1 MTVTAVVE
9 RERKIL
15 LDDVEVVLPANWQD
29 QGMITLTLPS
39 TDKNV
44 RPNVILTKE
53 RLMKPIDL
61 QSYFAKI
68 KEAVQARGITS
79 FKVLQEKQITIAG
92 VPAMQLV
99 CSWDLSAMKKMMGQ
113 NAPKLDHIKEGQ
125 LVQQVQV
132 SLIKGNVAINMT
144 ASFPAE
150 QFQLYARP
158 FQQFL
163 RGFRFVE

>member
-1 MTVTAVVE
+1 MTE
-9 RERKIL
+9 REHKIL
-15 LDDVEVVLPANWQD
+15 LDDVEVILPANWQD

-53 RLMKPIDL
+53 RLSKPIDL

-99 CSWDLSAMKKMMGQ
+99 CSWDLSAMKKMMGP

-144 ASFPAE
+144 ASFPAD

>member
-1 MTVTAVVE
+1 MTERQRKVV
-9 RERKIL
+9 
-15 LDDVEVVLPANWQD
+15 LDDIEVPLPANWQD
-29 QGMITLTLPS
+29 QGMVTLTLPS

-53 RLMKPIDL
+53 RLTKPIDL
-61 QSYFAKI
+61 QTYFAKI

-99 CSWDLSAMKKMMGQ
+99 CQWDLSAMKKMMGP

-125 LVQQVQV
+125 MVQQVQV
-132 SLIKGNVAINMT
+132 SLIKGDVAVNMT
-144 ASFPAE
+144 ASFPAD
-150 QFQLYARP
+150 QFQLYSRP
-158 FQQFL
+158 FAQFL
-163 RGFRFVE
+163 QGFKFLS

>member
-1 MTVTAVVE
+1 MTQLAQQQTRQRKVVM
-9 RERKIL
+9 
-15 LDDVEVVLPANWQD
+15 DDVEVVLPANWQD
-29 QGMITLTLPS
+29 QGMVTFTLPS

-53 RLMKPIDL
+53 RLTKPIDL

-79 FKVLQEKQITIAG
+79 FKVIQEKQITLAG

-99 CSWDLSAMKKMMGQ
+99 CSWDLSAMKQMMGNQ
-113 NAPKLDHIKEGQ
+113 QQKLDNIKEGQ
-125 LVQQVQV
+125 MVQQVQV
-132 SLIKGNVAINMT
+132 SLIKGDVAINIT
-144 ASFPAE
+144 ASFPAD

-163 RGFRFVE
+163 QGFKFA

>member
-1 MTVTAVVE
+1 MSDQ
-9 RERKIL
+9 RQRKVI
-15 LDDVEVVLPANWQD
+15 LDDVEAILPANWQD
-29 QGMITLTLPS
+29 QGMLTLTLPS

-53 RLMKPIDL
+53 RLTKPIDL
-61 QSYFAKI
+61 QAYFAKI

-79 FKVLQEKQITIAG
+79 FKILQEKQIMLAG

-99 CSWDLSAMKKMMGQ
+99 CQWDLSAMKQMMGS
-113 NAPKLDHIKEGQ
+113 NGPKLDHIKEGQ

-132 SLIKGNVAINMT
+132 SLIKGDVAINIT
-144 ASFPAE
+144 ASFPAD

-163 RGFRFVE
+163 QGFKFLS